1 MANIGYL
8 QVVRVCNQACRFC
21 SNPDNENCLSVE
33 AGREVLDELVAKRYE
48 GVFFTGGE
56 PTIYEDLPTLI
67 AYATE
72 KGLTARLIS
81 NGQNLVDRDYLKSLQ
96 DVGLQRINLSLHSS
110 RPDVQAFIT
119 TKEDSLACIDEALK
133 NAQELGIPVDINTT
147 INAYNASH
155 LDETVRWLLEHHPF
169 VRHVVWNNLDPSS
182 TRARANPEVVPHM
195 RDLEVSLLRAMR
207 VLDRAG
213 RTFRVERV
221 PLCYMVEYAHC
232 STETRKI
239 VKDEERFVH
248 FLDQKGGMRQT
259 RFDRDKAKCC
269 KVCTLDPVCAGL
281 YGIDEFYDCAELY
294 PVFVP
299 VERVIAAV
307 RRGDAGDGR
316 PPRPSDSP
324 GSE

>member
-8 QVVRVCNQACRFC
+8 QVVRICNQACRFC

-33 AGREVLDELVAKRYE
+33 AGREVIDDLVTKRYE

-56 PTIYEDLPTLI
+56 PTIYEDLPTLVR
-67 AYATE
+67 YAAE
-72 KGLTARLIS
+72 RGLTARLIS
-81 NGQNLVDRDYLKSLQ
+81 NGQNLVDRDYLAMLR
-96 DVGLQRINLSLHSS
+96 DEGLARINLSVHSS
-110 RPDVQAFIT
+110 RPEVQAFIT
-119 TKEDSLACIDEALK
+119 NKEDSLACIDRALH
-133 NAQELGIPVDINTT
+133 NAHELGIPVDINTT

-155 LDETVRWLLEHHPF
+155 LDEVVRWLRERHPF

-182 TRARANPEVVPHM
+182 HRARANPEVVPRM
-195 RDLEVSLLRAMR
+195 RDFELSLLRAMR
-207 VLDRAG
+207 LLDRAG

-259 RFDRDKAKCC
+259 RFDRDKADCC
-269 KVCTLDPVCAGL
+269 GVCTLDPVCAGL
-281 YGIDEFYDCAELY
+281 YGIGEYYDGDELY
-294 PVFVP
+294 PVFVS
-299 VERVIAAV
+299 VERVIRRV
-307 RRGDAGDGR
+307 RTGDAGDGR
-316 PPRPSDSP
+316 PGARTEASR
-324 GSE
+324 G